1 MKKMIRYG
9 MVGGDLH
16 AFIGDV
22 HRKAIAFDCLAELT
36 AGCFSTNEVKNKE
49 TGEFYHLCE
58 DRIYA
63 NYQEMAEKEA
73 SREDKIHFVCITT
86 PNATHYAAAKAFLLH
101 GIHVV
106 CEKPLC
112 FEIEQA
118 LELERLAKEHKLL
131 FGVAYSYSGN
141 PMVKFAKELVEQG
154 ELGKIINVSG
164 QYLQE
169 WLIDDL
175 GEASSTSKMSVWR
188 ADPKAAGISNCVGDI
203 GSHIENTVQYITG
216 LKIKRVAARLDYYGH
231 ELDLNA
237 NILIEYDN
245 GAVGN
250 YSSSQVAIGH
260 TNDLGIRIFGTEG
273 AIEWRE
279 ETPNDLMF
287 TKKGQPPQIFSRGN
301 GYMKGRAAEVSRIP
315 AGHPEGY
322 YESFANFYRT
332 FITAIS
338 KLLDGKQLDKNDLDF
353 PSVAD
358 GIEGVKF
365 IHAVVESG
373 KKDSQWVCC

>member
-1 MKKMIRYG
+1 MRKMIRYG

-22 HRKAIAFDCLAELT
+22 HRKSIAFDSLAELA
-36 AGCFSTNEVKNKE
+36 AGCFSTNETKNKE
-49 TGEFYHLCE
+49 TGDFYRLE
-58 DRIYA
+58 SDRIYTSF
-63 NYQEMAEKEA
+63 QEMAEKEA
-73 SREDKIHFVCITT
+73 LREDKIHFVCITT
-86 PNATHYAAAKAFLLH
+86 PNAAHYDAAKAFLLQN
-101 GIHVV
+101 IHVV

-118 LELERLAKEHKLL
+118 LELEKLAKERNLL
-131 FGVAYSYSGN
+131 FGVTYSYSGN
-141 PMVKFAKELVEQG
+141 PMVKFAKERIEQG

-164 QYLQE
+164 EYLQE

-175 GEASSTSKMSVWR
+175 GEASSTSKMSSWR

-203 GSHIENTVQYITG
+203 GSHIENTVQYMTG
-216 LKIKRVAARLDYYGH
+216 LKIKRVAARLDYFGH

-237 NILIEYDN
+237 NILVEYDN

-260 TNDLGIRIFGTEG
+260 TNDLRIRIFGTKG

-279 ETPNDLMF
+279 EVPNDLIF

-301 GYMKGRAAEVSRIP
+301 GYMKGRAADISRIP

-322 YESFANFYRT
+322 YESFANFYRIY
-332 FITAIS
+332 ITAIS
-338 KLLDGKQLDKNDLDF
+338 KLLDNQPLDQNDLDF
-353 PSVAD
+353 PSVSD

-365 IHAVVESG
+365 IHAVVKSG
-373 KKDSQWVCC
+373 KKDAQWISL